1 MEQQNLNTLINQIV
15 REILT
20 QKKLKQKAKVEPST
34 RLYLVQPG
42 ETFQQS
48 EYYRQLAKLFEVVVI
63 GENVAINGSDTS
75 VSEAKAYVDP
85 EALSLDEQTQVLF
98 PFLSPSD
105 LAKTALGIADTLET
119 KWLAYCFQHW
129 IKASALHEGMPYFQ
143 KEASMA
149 YRSLFASY
157 ERIVR
162 TFGLRIV
169 TKQQFLQ
176 EKIPTRNEIITSGDL
191 ESLTVNGDLVLSDD
205 AIITPLA
212 MDEIKRRKIRTRTET
227 EKEAR

>member
-20 QKKLKQKAKVEPST
+20 QKKFKQKAKVEPST
-34 RLYLVQPG
+34 RLYLVQQG

-63 GENVAINGSDTS
+63 EENVAITGSDTG
-75 VSEAKAYVDP
+75 VSETKAHVDP
-85 EALSLDEQTQVLF
+85 EALDEQTQVLF

-105 LAKTALGIADTLET
+105 LAKAALGIADTLET
-119 KWLAYCFQHW
+119 KWLAYCFQHR
-129 IKASALHEGMPYFQ
+129 IKVAVLREGMPHFQ

-169 TKQQFLQ
+169 TKKQFLQ

-191 ESLTVNGDLVLSDD
+191 ENLTVNGDLVLSDD

-212 MDEIKRRKIRTRTET
+212 MDEMKRRKIRTRIET